1 MNMRYSQVKLFR
13 MTLLAIGAVACGSA
27 GAGGEV
33 RYLANAGDD
42 AADGRT
48 PATAWRTVEK
58 LNRDLPA
65 GATAYFRCG
74 DVFYGGIEVKGGT
87 DAAHRTVLTSYGKG
101 ARPVVTA
108 SKTVRAD
115 PAVWENFSHCFWRV
129 YLRNPTNFTGLA
141 SSDCNPGFLLVDGEV
156 KPWRRYC
163 RSDLV
168 SPWDFCGTNGWLY
181 VHADENPAKLAK
193 DIRVALHVHCV
204 QFGSFTVI
212 SNIAVRATG
221 AHGMHGGWGCDLT
234 HVRIADCEFENI
246 GGSELPGFEKEWGFR
261 VRFGNG
267 IELGGDAENVIV
279 ERCSFRGVYD
289 VCFTMQGYP
298 KKGWRNVQCRNCTMT
313 DCSQAFEV
321 WCRKAPKGAGFANC
335 SFTGNRTLRVGGGW
349 GEMVRPCR
357 KAATPLLVYNME
369 TDSVDI
375 DVSGNVFE
383 EAPHGLVHCNA
394 YNGQKPSL
402 PGGYRIH
409 DNVCKKVGSGKE
421 KTR

>member
-1 MNMRYSQVKLFR
+1 MSGVTRAALV
-13 MTLLAIGAVACGSA
+13 LATALACA
-27 GAGGEV
+27 GARGVAAET

-48 PATAWRTVEK
+48 PATAWRTLAKASAE
-58 LNRDLPA
+58 LPA
-65 GATAYFRCG
+65 GATLRLKSG
-74 DVFYGGIEVKGGT
+74 DVFYGQLRPAAGL
-87 DAAHRTVLTSYGKG
+87 DAR
-101 ARPVVTA
+101 RPTVVTSWGEGPKPA
-108 SKTVRAD
+108 ISATKNLRND
-115 PAVWENFSHCFWRV
+115 PSAWEDLSHCFWRID
-129 YLRNPTNFTGLA
+129 LSNPSNSTGLV
-141 SSDCNPGFLLVDGEV
+141 STDCNPGFLLVDGVV

-163 RSDLV
+163 RADLV
-168 SPWDFCGTNGWLY
+168 SPWDFCGTTNGWLY

-193 DIRVALHVHCV
+193 DIRVALRVHCV
-204 QFGSFTVI
+204 QFDSYTVI

-221 AHGMHGGWGCDLT
+221 AHGMHAGWGCSVRD
-234 HVRIADCEFENI
+234 VRITDCDFENI

-267 IELGGDAENVIV
+267 IELGGDAENVVV

-298 KKGWRNVQCRNCTMT
+298 KKGWLNVQCRNCTMT

-321 WCRKAPKGAGFANC
+321 WCQKAPKGAGFANC

-357 KAATPLLVYNME
+357 KAATPLLVYRME

-383 EAPHGLVHCNA
+383 EAPHGLVYCNA
-394 YNGQKPSL
+394 YDGKKPSL

-409 DNVCKKVGSGKE
+409 DNVCKKIGPGKE

>member
-1 MNMRYSQVKLFR
+1 MSGLTRVALALAT
-13 MTLLAIGAVACGSA
+13 TLACA
-27 GAGGEV
+27 GARGVAVET

-48 PATAWRTVEK
+48 PATAWRTLAKASAE
-58 LNRDLPA
+58 LPG
-65 GATAYFRCG
+65 GATLCLKSG
-74 DVFYGGIEVKGGT
+74 DVFYGQLRPAAGL
-87 DAAHRTVLTSYGKG
+87 DAR
-101 ARPVVTA
+101 RPTVVTSWGEGPKPVISA
-108 SKTVRAD
+108 TKNLRSD
-115 PAVWENFSHCFWRV
+115 PSAWEDLSHCFWRID
-129 YLRNPTNFTGLA
+129 LSNPSNYDGLV
-141 SSDCNPGFLLVDGEV
+141 SMDCNSGFLLVDGAL

-163 RSDLV
+163 RADLV
-168 SPWDFCGTNGWLY
+168 SPWDFCGTDGWLY

-193 DIRVALHVHCV
+193 DIRVALRVYCV

-221 AHGMHGGWGCDLT
+221 AHGMHAGWGHSVRD
-234 HVRIADCEFENI
+234 VRIADCDLENI
-246 GGSELPGFEKEWGFR
+246 GGSELPGYEKERGFR

-267 IELGGDAENVIV
+267 VELGGDAENVII

-289 VCFTMQGYP
+289 VAFTMQGYP
-298 KKGWRNVQCRNCTMT
+298 KKGWRNVLCRDCTMT

-321 WCRKAPKGAGFANC
+321 WCRKAPKGVGFANC

-349 GEMVRPCR
+349 GETARPCR
-357 KAATPLLVYNME
+357 KAATPLLVYAME

-383 EAPHGLVHCNA
+383 EAPHGLVYCNA
-394 YNGQKPSL
+394 HNGQGQSL
-402 PGGYRIH
+402 PDGYRIH
-409 DNVCKKVGSGKE
+409 DNVCKKIGLGKE